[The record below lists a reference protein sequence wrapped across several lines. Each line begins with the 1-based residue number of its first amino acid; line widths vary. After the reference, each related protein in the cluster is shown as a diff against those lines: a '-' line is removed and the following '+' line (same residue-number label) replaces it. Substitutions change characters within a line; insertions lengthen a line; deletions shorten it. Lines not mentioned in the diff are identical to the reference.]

1 MISLAMSVRQPW
13 AQVIAEAE
21 ALAALNVVPKLI
33 ENRSR
38 RIADKHIGE
47 DIAIHA
53 GLTWCRVGEQD
64 WRVRRAWSVFC
75 ASINMRVPNPLL
87 AAHGDRRTGYVGGL
101 RPGMWIEQGVV
112 IAVARL
118 AGCHPAGPCVNLA
131 CHPWG
136 ESEYNGKPAW
146 HIELADVR
154 RLPKPVPAR
163 GSLALPWRL
172 PEDVAGQVQ
181 AQLDARL
188 LRAVAS
194 AAIAGDPVPAGLAD
208 RSLDRIERGAIR

>member
-1 MISLAMSVRQPW
+1 MIAVSVRQPW
-13 AQVIAEAE
+13 AQLIAEAD
-21 ALAALNVVPKLI
+21 ALAALDVVPKLI
-33 ENRSR
+33 ENRPR
-38 RIADKHIGE
+38 RIADKHIRE

-53 GLTWCRVGEQD
+53 GLTWCQVGAND
-64 WRVRRAWSVFC
+64 WRVRRAWARFS
-75 ASINMRVPNPLL
+75 AAIDLRKPNPLL
-87 AAHGDRRTGYVGGL
+87 AAHGDLRTGFVGGL
-101 RPGMWIEQGVV
+101 RPGMWMEQGAVV
-112 IAVARL
+112 AVATL
-118 AGCHPAGPCVNLA
+118 AGCHPAGSCVIET

-136 ESEYNGKPAW
+136 ESVHNGKPAW

-154 RLPKPVPAR
+154 RLLKPVPAR

-194 AAIAGDPVPAGLAD
+194 AAIAGDPVPADLAD
-208 RSLDRIERGAIR
+208 RALDRIENGAAR

>member
-1 MISLAMSVRQPW
+1 MIAMTVRQPW
-13 AQVIAEAE
+13 AQLIAEAE
-21 ALAALNVVPKLI
+21 ALTALGLVPKLI

-38 RIADKHIGE
+38 KVADKHVGE

-53 GLTWCRVGEQD
+53 GLTWCSVGAAD
-64 WRVRRAWSVFC
+64 WRVRRAWARFC
-75 ASINMRVPNPLL
+75 AAIDLRKPNPAL
-87 AAHGDRRTGYVGGL
+87 AAHGDRRTGFVGGL
-101 RPGMWIEQGVV
+101 RPGMWIEQGAVV
-112 IAVARL
+112 AVAKL
-118 AGCHPAGPCVNLA
+118 AGCHPAGTCVLEA

-136 ESEYNGKPAW
+136 ESMHNGKPAW

-163 GSLALPWRL
+163 GSLALPWQL
-172 PEDVAGQVQ
+172 PAGVAEQVQ